1 MAQLREEVELKKLA
15 QDSKLTMTFFLGL
28 SGLEF
33 TVFLST
39 FSSFLGQRYI
49 MLTYFVFFLNLF
61 KYDMPFFL
69 VSTNSTF
76 FWYVTFVTIP

>member
-1 MAQLREEVELKKLA
+1 VAQLREEVELKKLA

-33 TVFLST
+33 TVFLRT

-61 KYDMPFFL
+61 KYDMPFF
-69 VSTNSTF
+69 F
-76 FWYVTFVTIP
+76 GFD